1 MISTSMQG
9 GRLQSKLGEPLKYS
23 PVSRV
28 RRRCAH
34 MHANS
39 KEDDAL
45 VQRTVQEVLQNPV
58 SEKDRQIETRMRPS
72 QPGAWT

>member
-1 MISTSMQG
+1 MQG
-9 GRLQSKLGEPLKYS
+9 GRLQIKLAEPLQYS

-28 RRRCAH
+28 RRRCAR

-58 SEKDRQIETRMRPS
+58 CEKD
-72 QPGAWT
+72 